1 MTYKIHIKRLE
12 YGKKIGGANFMIN
25 ALVVDDEHLI
35 RAMIKEYF
43 GDNNITVIE
52 AENGIEGIKE
62 FEKNKDDIDIIIL
75 DVMMPKMDG
84 VQCCKKIRDM
94 SKVPI
99 LMLTAKTETNDEITG
114 LTCGANDYVSKPFSL
129 EVLLLRVRKLT
140 DTESDANCEIEII
153 EEEKSVKKNGRK
165 IELTNKEFELLDYL
179 YINRGQVVSRDQ
191 ILDRVWGM
199 DYFGDYR
206 TVDTHIKRL
215 RKKVDKQQKYIKTYR
230 GVGYKFAK

>member
-1 MTYKIHIKRLE
+1 
-12 YGKKIGGANFMIN
+12 MIN

-43 GDNNITVIE
+43 SDKDITVIE
-52 AENGIEGIKE
+52 AENGIEGINQ